1 MEVASMAVIGITN
14 IGCMVSGEINN
25 PLIKANTLVI
35 KDKLFAEI
43 GDESILDRYT
53 LDTKLDA
60 GGMTVIPGLIDSHI
74 HVVLGDFTPRQN
86 SLGFIEKCLNGGVT
100 TMISAGESHAPGR
113 PKDVAGTKALA
124 VLAHKSFA
132 NLRPAGVKVHGGALI
147 LEHGLKEDDFKELA
161 EAGVWLVGEIGLG
174 GVKDPDEA
182 AEMVR
187 WAKKYGFK
195 TMLHTGG
202 TSVPGSAS
210 ITADDVLK
218 ICPDVVSHI
227 NGGPTAVPV
236 PEIERII
243 ASETDF
249 AYEMVQCGNFKA
261 LQAAMAKIKVLNKLD
276 KVILG
281 NDCPSGSGVVTL
293 GILRSICFIA
303 CFCDIAPEVAVAMAT
318 GNTAKVYNLN
328 VGIIAPGKEADL
340 VILDNPPGSAAR
352 SALEALALGDIPG
365 IAHVL
370 VDGEIKIN
378 KSSITPPPNKKSEV
392 IKLK

>member
-1 MEVASMAVIGITN
+1 MSVIGVTN
-14 IGCMVSGEINN
+14 IGCLVSGDINE
-25 PLIKANTLVI
+25 PLIEANTLVI
-35 KDKLFAEI
+35 KGKYIEDI
-43 GDESILDRYT
+43 GDEEILSKYD
-53 LDTKLDA
+53 LDIKLDA
-60 GGMTVIPGLIDSHI
+60 GGMTVIPGLIDSHT

-86 SLGFIEKCLNGGVT
+86 SLGFIEKSLNGGVT
-100 TMISAGESHAPGR
+100 TMISAGESHTPGR

-124 VLAHKSFA
+124 VLAHKSFE
-132 NLRPAGVKVHGGALI
+132 NSRPAGVKVHGGALI
-147 LEHGLKEDDFKELA
+147 LEHGLKEEDFIELA
-161 EAGVWLVGEIGLG
+161 QAGVWLVGEIGLG

-182 AEMVR
+182 AIMVK
-187 WAKKYGFK
+187 WAKKHGFK

-236 PEIERII
+236 SEIERII
-243 ASETDF
+243 ASPNDF

-261 LQAAMAKIKVLNKLD
+261 MQGAVSKIRELDKLD
-276 KVILG
+276 KLIIG

-293 GILRSICFIA
+293 GILRTVSFLA
-303 CFCDIAPEVAVAMAT
+303 CFCDIAPEKAVAMAT
-318 GNTAKVYNLN
+318 GNTAKRYNLN
-328 VGIIAPGKEADL
+328 TGIISKGREADL
-340 VILDNPPGSAAR
+340 VVMDNPPGSAGR
-352 SALEALALGDIPG
+352 SAMESLALGDMPG

-392 IKLK
+392 VKIK